1 MSKINST
8 RIAGFSKY
16 NFVTPNYPISKSL
29 NIRFSKIIW
38 RPMAKERNVKQ
49 VLLSNI
55 QISSHSIP
63 WKKKKSTQKK
73 LDTCK
78 KKEVKLG
85 IYSLPNSGNTVMN
98 YKPLDNAM
106 IINDKK

>member
-1 MSKINST
+1 MKAYGKGKKCETGIVV
-8 RIAGFSKY
+8 KY
-16 NFVTPNYPISKSL
+16 SNFITFYTL
-29 NIRFSKIIW
+29 
-38 RPMAKERNVKQ
+38 
-49 VLLSNI
+49 
-55 QISSHSIP
+55 
-63 WKKKKSTQKK
+63 KKKKSTQKK